1 MVYNE
6 IRNCHLYETEETM
19 AEKSAIEK
27 QKILK
32 FIAQVPFSDE
42 DKTRWNADIA
52 ENDLSEA
59 LLDELHK
66 KLMEIPADKFAS
78 DWARVER
85 STELT
90 RLIKEWRMGLA
101 SRHFKRGR

>member
-1 MVYNE
+1 M
-6 IRNCHLYETEETM
+6 EENM
-19 AEKSAIEK
+19 AEKTAIEK
-27 QKILK
+27 QKIIK

-42 DKTRWNADIA
+42 DKTRWNAEIA
-52 ENDLSEA
+52 DNDLSEA
-59 LLDELHK
+59 LLEELHQ

-90 RLIKEWRMGLA
+90 RLLKEWRLGLA
-101 SRHFKRGR
+101 SRNFKHGR